1 MNQTSPHFIPRQRG
15 ISLIELMVAMAIG
28 LVVIGAVFST
38 YLHSKA
44 GSRQA
49 AALSQ
54 VSEDASITLGILRAH
69 VSMAGFSQP
78 DANNGFDGFGIN
90 RRLKGAAI
98 IGCDGGFKSG
108 EYAMK
113 PSAVTCKTIAAG
125 AAINPPDSLIVRY
138 EADERNGPL
147 VSPTGG
153 GTDAPADCVGTALVK
168 GASPLDYW
176 VSDSRFKI
184 DTDSTD
190 GKNLGLKCLG
200 SGKHATIDVDFDA
213 AAATTNF
220 GGPGNGFQPLVNNI
234 EDMQISYG
242 VADTAQVVP
251 VGGVTA
257 VNRPGKRV
265 VRYINASDVGDPIT
279 GDWDKVIAVR
289 ICLVVRSEDNVL
301 DQATPYRGCSNAA
314 APTTVMTPTDR
325 RIYRAFTTTVVLNN
339 RI

>member
-1 MNQTSPHFIPRQRG
+1 MNQTSPHLTPKQRG

-38 YLHSKA
+38 YLNSRA
-44 GSRQA
+44 GSRQT

-54 VSEDASITLGILRAH
+54 VTEDASITLGILRAH

-78 DANNGFDGFGIN
+78 DADNGFDGFGIN
-90 RRLKGAAI
+90 RRLQGPAI

-108 EYAMK
+108 EYAWA
-113 PSAVTCKTIAAG
+113 PSAVTCNTVAAN

-138 EADERNGPL
+138 EADEKNGPM
-147 VSPTGG
+147 VKPDGG
-153 GTDAPADCVGTALVK
+153 GADAPADCVGTALVK
-168 GASPLDYW
+168 GPAPLNYW

-184 DTDSTD
+184 DTDSTT

-200 SGKHATIDVDFDA
+200 SGTVATPDLSA
-213 AAATTNF
+213 TAAATTKF
-220 GGPGNGFQPLVNNI
+220 SAGFQPLVNNI

-242 VADTAQVVP
+242 VADTVLVMP
-251 VGGVTA
+251 EGGTTEVE
-257 VNRPGKRV
+257 RPGNRV
-265 VRYINASDVGDPIT
+265 VRYLNASDVGAPIT
-279 GDWDKVIAVR
+279 GDWGKVISVR

-301 DQATPYRGCSNAA
+301 EQTTPYRGCSNAA
-314 APTTVMTPTDR
+314 APTTLITPTDR